1 MYGSKALAIPF
12 WNFSG
17 KWAQDPRNFG
27 LKNNLLK
34 LASYLEKKLVSLPF
48 EFDILRFK
56 DDLKAG
62 VYFDSSIPMGYG
74 VGSSGALCAA
84 VYDRY
89 AVNRIPFDCPDDRLI
104 ALKLHLS
111 LIESYFHG
119 SSSGIDP
126 LISYTRSAILLQNNG
141 ELKRISL
148 DDSMDQ
154 ITVFLIDSE
163 KRGNTSNNIKIFNDL
178 IKEEYYLQDF
188 RSNYN
193 PLVNRCITSFLEENT
208 CDFLLN
214 VGKLA
219 QKQQTM
225 FESMIPSE
233 FVKFFHL
240 ARKSGRFSIKL
251 CGSGSGGFLLGFTAD
266 FEHVDCLLSNDE
278 AKLVQVHLGDVAST
292 TN

>member
-1 MYGSKALAIPF
+1 MHGSKALAMPF

-34 LASYLEKKLVSLPF
+34 LASYLEKNLSTLPF
-48 EFDILRFK
+48 EFDIHRFK
-56 DDLKAG
+56 SDLKAG
-62 VYFDSSIPMGYG
+62 VYFDSTIPMGYG

-89 AVNRIPFDCPDDRLI
+89 AVNAIPSGCPDDLLTE
-104 ALKLHLS
+104 LKLHLS
-111 LIESYFHG
+111 NIERYFHG

-126 LISYTRSAILLQNNG
+126 LISYTKSAILLQNND

-148 DDSMDQ
+148 DDSTDH

-188 RSNYN
+188 KNNYN
-193 PLVNRCITSFLEENT
+193 PLVNRCIVSFLEENT

-219 QKQQTM
+219 QKQQVL

-240 ARKSGRFSIKL
+240 ARKSGRFAIKL
-251 CGSGSGGFLLGFTAD
+251 CGSGSGGFLLGFTSD

-278 AKLVQVHLGDVAST
+278 AKLVPVHLGDEAPT
-292 TN
+292 LN